1 MPHSN
6 QAKKRLRQDEK
17 RRLLNKAAVSR
28 MKTQV
33 KRTTAVL
40 AEGDVAAA
48 KESLRLAMKRIDK
61 AAKKN
66 VIHKNTAARKKSLLS
81 RRLRDLEKAGS

>member
-17 RRLLNKAAVSR
+17 RRLLNKAVVSR

-40 AEGDVAAA
+40 AEGDAAA
-48 KESLRLAMKRIDK
+48 ARESLRLAMKRIDK

-66 VIHKNTAARKKSLLS
+66 VIHKNTAARKKSLLA

>member
-1 MPHSN
+1 MPNSS

-17 RRLLNKAAVSR
+17 RRLLNKGAMSR
-28 MKTQV
+28 MKNQTKKTLV
-33 KRTTAVL
+33 VL
-40 AEGDVAAA
+40 ESGDVAAA
-48 KESLRLAMKRIDK
+48 KESLRLAMMRIDK

-66 VIHKNTAARKKSLLS
+66 VIHRNTAARKKSLLS